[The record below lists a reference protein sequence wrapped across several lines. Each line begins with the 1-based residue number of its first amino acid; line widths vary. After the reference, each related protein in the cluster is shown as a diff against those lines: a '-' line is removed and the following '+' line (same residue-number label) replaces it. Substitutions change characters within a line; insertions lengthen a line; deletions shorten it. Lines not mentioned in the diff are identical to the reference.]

1 MSTLKTW
8 TVVFVIL
15 TFGLYLGIAW
25 WSRVSDTKGFF
36 IAGGGVPAPANGMA
50 TAADWMSA
58 ASFISMAGLVSGMGF
73 AGGVYLMGWTGGY
86 VLLALLLAPYLRKF
100 GHFTVPDFI
109 GDRYAP
115 GRPLKPSPEQSE
127 GPDRSLNYARLIALF
142 CAIFVSFTYVVGQ
155 MKGVGVVFSG
165 FLGVTPATG
174 VFIGMAI
181 VFVYAVFGG
190 MKGITWTQVAQFW
203 VLITAFLIP
212 AIAIS
217 LKLTG
222 QAVPSV
228 GLASPVLE
236 SVDPARPYLLD
247 KLSSLNQQFGF
258 GSYTDAYGENAGKW
272 NRLNVFC
279 VCLALMAGTA
289 GLPHVIVRFYTV
301 KSVKAARWSAFWAL
315 GFISLLYLTAPSVAA
330 FARYYMVDDIAGL
343 NGKTAEELPQWYHD
357 WNKTGLIAWVD
368 FNGDGKLAF
377 TNNLTN
383 HTLRYDPINDP
394 DFEHPFTTIQHER
407 VEDEFPGITE
417 ALKESEKVTNNYVY
431 IHPNEL
437 MRIGKVPEAIRK
449 ELIESPTGWMM
460 IDGVTGL
467 QEFSDRLLN
476 TEMDGIAGSTPEEL
490 ATSQA
495 VITEYSLLAKA
506 KLLKL
511 GAAHHPDRDIIVLA
525 TPQMAQ
531 LADWVVAFV
540 IAGGL
545 AAALST
551 ASGLLLV
558 ISSSVAHDLYF
569 KVMNPQ
575 ASEKQRLL
583 VGRVAIGVA
592 VCIAGYF
599 GINPPGFV
607 GEVVA
612 FAFGLAAASFFPA
625 IVLGIF
631 TKRVGT
637 VPAVAGML
645 VGITFTAFYI
655 VTQKADVILLNA
667 EVAAAIFGSP
677 DSAIRNP
684 WFFGIDA
691 QGIGTVGMVLNFV
704 VTLALTPF
712 FKGAS
717 PEVQALVESVRE
729 PEAAPGTP
737 GSVPA
742 PHIENAPAH

>member
-1 MSTLKTW
+1 MNLELPTTLAGLFGMTNLKTW
-8 TVVFVIL
+8 TVAFVVF
-15 TFGLYLGIAW
+15 TFSIYLGIAW
-25 WSRVSDTKGFF
+25 LSRVKDTKGFF

-58 ASFISMAGLVSGMGF
+58 ASFISMAGLISGMGF

-109 GDRYAP
+109 GDRYSPP
-115 GRPLKPSPEQSE
+115 GFN
-127 GPDRSLNYARLIALF
+127 PDAKANSVNYARLIALL

-190 MKGITWTQVAQFW
+190 MKGITYTQVAQFW

-212 AIAIS
+212 AVAIS

-222 QAVPSV
+222 SAIPSI
-228 GLASPVLE
+228 GLASEVLP
-236 SVDPARPYLLD
+236 SVDPAQPYLLD
-247 KLSSLNQQFGF
+247 KLNNLNQQFGF

-272 NRLNVFC
+272 NKLNVFC

-343 NGKTAEELPQWYHD
+343 NGKTVEELPQWYID

-368 FNGDGKLAF
+368 FNGDGKVAF
-377 TNNLTN
+377 TNNLT
-383 HTLRYDPINDP
+383 D
-394 DFEHPFTTIQHER
+394 
-407 VEDEFPGITE
+407 GITIATVPTE
-417 ALKESEKVTNNYVY
+417 GAPKGVMPSEVF
-431 IHPNEL
+431 PNEL
-437 MRIGKVPEAIRK
+437 MRIGGIPAAVREQIISDPNGWIDAKAGITPAERV
-449 ELIESPTGWMM
+449 EL
-460 IDGVTGL
+460 
-467 QEFSDRLLN
+467 DRLSKLVVLWEEN
-476 TEMDGIAGSTPEEL
+476 PPPELASTNEDAKNLIALLEKRKDGIPAAKAE
-490 ATSQA
+490 
-495 VITEYSLLAKA
+495 LLA
-506 KLLKL
+506 L
-511 GAAHHPDRDIIVLA
+511 GGAHHPDRDIIVLA

-569 KVMNPQ
+569 KVMNPG

-583 VGRVAIGVA
+583 VGRIAIGVA

-637 VPAVAGML
+637 VPAIAGML

-655 VTQKADVILLNA
+655 VTQKADVILLNP
-667 EVAAAIFGSP
+667 EVAQWIIP
-677 DSAIRNP
+677 LDSGLRQP

-691 QGIGTVGMVLNFV
+691 QGIGTVGMCFNFI
-704 VTLALTPF
+704 VTLSLTPF
-712 FKGAS
+712 CKPAS
-717 PEVQALVESVRE
+717 PAVQALVDSVRE
-729 PEAAPGTP
+729 PEGEGPATQIETAPM
-737 GSVPA
+737 
-742 PHIENAPAH
+742 H